1 MTRVGPQVPHG
12 AALCL
17 CSSRKPGSRR
27 PNVFAKRWLLTGSFQ
42 ASVCS
47 RLPTRVSTIQ
57 SSTRPGTRT
66 SRRSAVRA
74 EEKKK
79 EERRAVEKPSG
90 VPTHGGDL
98 NEGTS
103 QSGAFARRV
112 LRNVTKSCKAFVQL
126 VTTDDCRTADVQR
139 GLTCIAVV
147 SQKKGFFLHFP
158 ILRSQCHFFFF

>member
-12 AALCL
+12 AAPSLL
-17 CSSRKPGSRR
+17 QPETGEPPAKR
-27 PNVFAKRWLLTGSFQ
+27 VLAKRWLLTGSFQ

-47 RLPTRVSTIQ
+47 RLPTRVSKIQ

-74 EEKKK
+74 EKKK
-79 EERRAVEKPSG
+79 ERLAVEKLSG
-90 VPTHGGDL
+90 VATHGGDL

-112 LRNVTKSCKAFVQL
+112 LRNVMKSCKAFVRR

-139 GLTCIAVV
+139 GLTCIAVL
-147 SQKKGFFLHFP
+147 SQEKGF
-158 ILRSQCHFFFF
+158 